1 MAVKYIVEIVFVE
14 AVVKEVDSA
23 CIEKLVDI
31 ELEAAVEGVGPAQMV
46 RAMMEEV
53 VGLINTVIE
62 SAVGHIEFAA

>member
-1 MAVKYIVEIVFVE
+1 M
-14 AVVKEVDSA
+14 KEVDSA